1 MEAVK
6 KDIATHLEELASDTL
21 STMDDVARS
30 AAEAIQSDTGLS
42 SQSIIRNS
50 FTETGAT
57 KTVSD
62 INRNKTESLSQL
74 TREPAISRVVVL
86 DDDNKEETYFICRI
100 DPYGA
105 NAGGR
110 LVNYRA
116 PIGQI
121 AATPVGEEV
130 IIRTPRGDRYFEV
143 IERTS
148 LNPSQIGGEWDSKN
162 SNFENIDT
170 GFKQITSLRSLLKT
184 QVESED
190 IDFFDDFLD
199 DDADDNIRDSIQHEI
214 LTSIGLRDQPILD
227 KFQDEIFRMPLD
239 SQLLILGPPGTGK
252 TTTLI
257 RRLGQKLDIAYLTDS
272 EKSKISEETDHK
284 RSWIMFTPT
293 DLLKYYLKEAFSR
306 EQVAASDLN
315 IKTWDAQ
322 SRDLGR
328 NVLDIL
334 QSATKKSGFILKTD
348 AEHLKLEVNEAAINW
363 YESFRTYHE
372 ESAEKHL
379 KDGIKLL
386 KKVSIADVKPLAEK
400 ISSIVETSG
409 SLMATYSQIFVLETE
424 IKVALDKLKQESE
437 KEIRKA
443 VNFILNKD
451 KALLGEFAKYLPTI
465 KTSSE
470 DEDSDEVY
478 DIDETELQSQEK
490 TPKKAAVQAL
500 SSFIRAYARVTYQ
513 KSKFGKT
520 TKNAKIADWLGNHLP
535 DKELLLSIGK
545 VVYSQN
551 ALRRFTKLA
560 NRFTTSVP
568 KSYRAYRRNCLKTEQ
583 WYLSL
588 PQQASHVGQ
597 QELDLII
604 LLMLDCARDLLQ
616 QHFVRMNLEEFSI
629 LKIISDQFKNQIL
642 VDEATDFS
650 PIQLACMER
659 LTSLSTGSFFACGDF
674 NQRITG
680 WGTKGKDEFE
690 WVSGKISHE
699 TINIVYR
706 QSQKLNSFAGELLEL
721 MGGATEEKATL
732 PEHVDHQGVSPVL
745 LEQYQDTTE
754 VADWLFERIKEIDE
768 LAEGGRPTI
777 AVLVNSEE
785 EVVPTANALNK
796 LLEDINLQ
804 AEACSNGNT
813 IGEGSSVRVFDIQH
827 IKGLEFEAV
836 FFLGVDT
843 LADEKPDLFE
853 KFLYVGATRAATF
866 LGLACKNEMPKSL
879 ESLIPEM
886 VETWA

>member
-1 MEAVK
+1 M
-6 KDIATHLEELASDTL
+6 
-21 STMDDVARS
+21 
-30 AAEAIQSDTGLS
+30 
-42 SQSIIRNS
+42 
-50 FTETGAT
+50 
-57 KTVSD
+57 
-62 INRNKTESLSQL
+62 
-74 TREPAISRVVVL
+74 VVL
-86 DDDNKEETYFICRI
+86 DDDEKEEVYFICRTA
-100 DPYGA
+100 PYEA

-116 PIGQI
+116 PIGKI
-121 AATPVGEEV
+121 AATPVGEEAV
-130 IIRTPRGDRYFEV
+130 IHTPSGNRYFEI
-143 IERTS
+143 IEKTS
-148 LNPSQIGGEWDSKN
+148 LNPSQAGGEWDSKN
-162 SNFENIDT
+162 SNFENIDA
-170 GFKQITSLRSLLKT
+170 GFKQIKSLRSLLKT
-184 QVESED
+184 PVESKE
-190 IDFFDDFLD
+190 IDYFDDFLD
-199 DDADDNIRDSIQHEI
+199 GDDDNIKNSIQHEI
-214 LTSIGLRDQPILD
+214 LTSIGLRDQPVLD

-257 RRLGQKLDIAYLTDS
+257 RRLGQKLDTTYLS
-272 EKSKISEETDHK
+272 ETEKAKISEETDHK

-322 SRDLGR
+322 SRDLSR
-328 NVLDIL
+328 NVLSIL
-334 QSATKKSGFILKTD
+334 QSGTRKSGFILKTEL
-348 AEHLKLEVNEAAINW
+348 EHLKPEVNGSAIEW
-363 YESFRTYHE
+363 YESFRSYHK
-372 ESAEKHL
+372 ESAAKHL
-379 KDGIKLL
+379 TDGIKLL
-386 KKVSIADVKPLAEK
+386 KKVSIADVKPLADK
-400 ISSIVETSG
+400 ISTIVESSG
-409 SLMATYSQIFVLETE
+409 SLMATYSQIFEIETE
-424 IKVALDKLKQESE
+424 IKSALDKLKQESD
-437 KEIRKA
+437 KDIRKA
-443 VNFILNKD
+443 VNSILNKN
-451 KALLGEFAKYLPTI
+451 KTLLDEFAQYLSTI

-478 DIDETELQSQEK
+478 DTDETEPQIQEK
-490 TPKKAAVQAL
+490 APKKVALQAL
-500 SSFIRAYARVTYQ
+500 VSFIRAYARVTYQ
-513 KSKFGKT
+513 KGKLSKT
-520 TKNAKIADWLGNHLP
+520 TKNAKIADWLGNRLP

-551 ALRRFTKLA
+551 SLRRFTKLA
-560 NRFTTSVP
+560 NHFTSSVP
-568 KSYRAYRRNCLKTEQ
+568 KTYRAYRRGSLKNKQ
-583 WYLSL
+583 WYHSL
-588 PQQASHVGQ
+588 PQQASHLGQ

-616 QHFVRMNLEEFSI
+616 QYFVRTKLEEFPI

-659 LTSLSTGSFFACGDF
+659 LTSLRTGSFFACGDF

-680 WGTKGKDEFE
+680 WGTKTHDEFK
-690 WVSGKISHE
+690 WVSGKITRS
-699 TINIVYR
+699 TINVVYR

-721 MGGATEEKATL
+721 MGGAAEEKATL
-732 PEHVDHQGVSPVL
+732 PEHVDYQGVDPVL
-745 LEQYQDTTE
+745 LEQYQGTTE
-754 VADWLFERIKEIDE
+754 VAEWLFERIKEIDE

-777 AVLVNSEE
+777 AILVNSEE

-836 FFLGVDT
+836 FFLGLDS

-866 LGLACKNEMPKSL
+866 LGLACKKEIPESL
-879 ESLIPEM
+879 ESLIPEL
-886 VETWA
+886 VETWN